1 MAEPIQIQVEFT
13 GAQEAAREVDT
24 VNRSIGN
31 LTERMDAAARVAQE
45 LQAQQ
50 AAVAT
55 AARELAAREA
65 AVARAAQ
72 EAEARQA
79 AAARAAQELAD
90 RQARATRSTQELA
103 SRQTAA
109 ATSAIAFGQRLAAAA
124 NAIQGVTSALG
135 VEGQTAGLIGR
146 VTQTSAAMA
155 QLGATFG
162 PQGALVGGIVGA
174 AIPAIQYMSQQLNE
188 QEQRIVDLRAA
199 ADGLVTSYDDILARM
214 NRVNSERARES
225 RLGMG
230 LGSDTEQRAFL
241 ESAENRAEQTRLQSQ
256 AAFLALQEASA
267 SEYAE
272 AAANLRT
279 AEEAERTA
287 RQTLERAQEG
297 ARIAASEARDQVNEL
312 MQELLSAGS
321 EAETAAPARRG
332 GGGRR
337 RAETPQA
344 AAVDEGDA
352 MAVVR
357 DILREQNDAL
367 REQEELMRGINELK
381 DEAQEK
387 DERLAARADALAE
400 REKDRLEE
408 HQQKLNEAA
417 DQARQRHEEQT
428 EVYKSV
434 MGVVVGGLN
443 DALQSIISGQKTAG
457 EAFEGLLASFLKYIS
472 EQSMLKAIFEY
483 AEAIASFASYRV
495 DQGAQHLAAGVAYTA
510 VAVAA
515 GAGSVALS
523 APSGA
528 TPSDQKPASPEAGAA
543 GEGGRGGDVVINWN
557 SPVVTAGTRAELGR
571 DMASMIRAGS
581 QRFGTV

>member
-1 MAEPIQIQVEFT
+1 VANPIDILVRFL
-13 GAQEAAREVDT
+13 G
-24 VNRSIGN
+24 G
-31 LTERMDAAARVAQE
+31 
-45 LQAQQ
+45 
-50 AAVAT
+50 
-55 AARELAAREA
+55 
-65 AVARAAQ
+65 
-72 EAEARQA
+72 AEASRGIDNVSN
-79 AAARAAQELAD
+79 RVENLSAQ
-90 RQARATRSTQELA
+90 
-103 SRQTAA
+103 QTAA
-109 ATSAIAFGQRLAAAA
+109 ATSAIVFGQRLAAAA
-124 NAIQGVTSALG
+124 NAIQGLTSALG
-135 VEGQTAGLIGR
+135 IESETAGLIGR
-146 VTQTSAAMA
+146 ITQTSTAMA
-155 QLGATFG
+155 QLGQTFG
-162 PQGALVGGIVGA
+162 PQGALVGGIIGA
-174 AIPAIQYMSQQLNE
+174 AIPAIQALSQQMHA
-188 QEQRIVDLRAA
+188 QEEVIRQLREN
-199 ADGLVTSYDDILARM
+199 ADNLVESYDEILSRI

-225 RLGMG
+225 RVSMG
-230 LGSDTEQRAFL
+230 LGTSAEQQAFVEQR
-241 ESAENRAEQTRLQSQ
+241 Q
-256 AAFLALQEASA
+256 QE
-267 SEYAE
+267 
-272 AAANLRT
+272 
-279 AEEAERTA
+279 
-287 RQTLERAQEG
+287 
-297 ARIAASEARDQVNEL
+297 
-312 MQELLSAGS
+312 
-321 EAETAAPARRG
+321 ETAARMRVEAALMELNNASMSEMATATQNLRAAEQAQREAAQRITQAQEAQRMAAADAAGDAERMMEELMSAGEQAQTQARR

-387 DERLAARADALAE
+387 DERLAARADAAAE

-408 HQQKLNEAA
+408 QQDKLNEAA
-417 DQARQRHEEQT
+417 DQARQRHEEQV
-428 EVYKSV
+428 EGYKSV

-483 AEAIASFASYRV
+483 AEAIASFASYRI
-495 DQGAQHLAAGVAYTA
+495 DQGAQHLAAGAAYTA

-528 TPSDQKPASPEAGAA
+528 TPSDQKPAGPEAGAA
-543 GEGGRGGDVVINWN
+543 GEGRGGGDVVINWN

>member
-13 GAQEAAREVDT
+13 GAQEAAREADKVSRGIAGM
-24 VNRSIGN
+24 N
-31 LTERMDAAARVAQE
+31 ERMDAAVRAARE
-45 LQAQQ
+45 LAAQQ
-50 AAVAT
+50 AAGAA
-55 AARELAAREA
+55 AARELAARETALA
-65 AVARAAQ
+65 AAARD
-72 EAEARQA
+72 AEARQA

-90 RQARATRSTQELA
+90 RQARASRSAQELA

-109 ATSAIAFGQRLAAAA
+109 AASAIALGQRLAAAS

-135 VEGQTAGLIGR
+135 VGGQTAGLIGR
-146 VTQTSAAMA
+146 VTQTSVAMA
-155 QLGATFG
+155 QLGASFG
-162 PQGALVGGIVGA
+162 PQGELVGGIVGA
-174 AIPAIQYMSQQLNE
+174 AIPAIGAVMAALEDLDTRNREWDEQLANLEEAQLNAARATREASEAFRE
-188 QEQRIVDLRAA
+188 QALSVADAGNRMREFIESLSPNSIQRQSQDAA
-199 ADGLVTSYDDILARM
+199 ARITELSDQLASVNDEMARLGGQSGAAAASRLFDLQDRAEELRRRIESTSEELQNFQELSTTRAPSRGASARA
-214 NRVNSERARES
+214 VAEEERAPS
-225 RLGMG
+225 GP
-230 LGSDTEQRAFL
+230 S
-241 ESAENRAEQTRLQSQ
+241 
-256 AAFLALQEASA
+256 
-267 SEYAE
+267 
-272 AAANLRT
+272 
-279 AEEAERTA
+279 EAER
-287 RQTLERAQEG
+287 
-297 ARIAASEARDQVNEL
+297 
-312 MQELLSAGS
+312 MY
-321 EAETAAPARRG
+321 AETL
-332 GGGRR
+332 
-337 RAETPQA
+337 AEENA
-344 AAVDEGDA
+344 
-352 MAVVR
+352 
-357 DILREQNDAL
+357 AL
-367 REQEELMRGINELK
+367 REQEELLERIGAWKEQN
-381 DEAQEK
+381 QERE
-387 DERLAARADALAE
+387 ERLALRADAAAQ

-417 DQARQRHEEQT
+417 DQARQRHEEQV

-483 AEAIASFASYRV
+483 AEAIASFASYRI